1 MSTKSSET
9 DKSTPQS
16 QPSEQVSIVQAFA
29 SVTPYEKGSK
39 RHKEITD
46 AITNH
51 ICKDMVPAYIVSK
64 DGFRRLIQTLDKRYQ
79 LPSRTHFTR
88 VAIPEMYEKC
98 KAGVEYELKKV
109 KFYATTTD
117 MWSSRTMEPYMSLT
131 VHYIDDNYEIKS
143 RCLQTAYFPENH
155 TGENIAQ
162 GLKEALASWG
172 LCEDQQVSI
181 TTDNGSNIVKA
192 VTLNNWTRL
201 QCFGHRL
208 HLAIENAIKDERISR
223 ANGLC
228 KKIVGHFSHSW
239 KKKMMLAEAQEEL
252 QLPQHALITSCPTR
266 WGSMQQMIDRVLEQ
280 QKALSQVLSADR
292 KTRHL
297 VPQWQDTDVL
307 ESVSKALG
315 PLQEFTD
322 ALSSENY
329 ISVSYVKPVLH
340 LLNTKIL
347 AVKDE
352 DTDLTKTIKSKILN
366 YINKHYEDETTQ
378 ELLDIATF
386 LDPRFKTNYTD
397 EDKLPNIKARVM
409 SDMDM
414 SSHKDTY
421 EPGSSTSRENPDI
434 DLPPP
439 GKKARKSLGSFFKTT
454 SAMPA
459 ALQLEEAIASELNS
473 YLLSPS
479 IDSEED
485 PLKWWRLHQINFP
498 RMSRVAQKYLCIPAT
513 SSPSE
518 RVFSTGGN
526 VVTCHRSC
534 LKPEMVDMLVF
545 LAKNL

>member
-1 MSTKSSET
+1 M
-9 DKSTPQS
+9 
-16 QPSEQVSIVQAFA
+16 
-29 SVTPYEKGSK
+29 
-39 RHKEITD
+39 H
-46 AITNH
+46 AILTILH
-51 ICKDMVPAYIVSK
+51 IFIMFC
-64 DGFRRLIQTLDKRYQ
+64 
-79 LPSRTHFTR
+79 
-88 VAIPEMYEKC
+88 
-98 KAGVEYELKKV
+98 
-109 KFYATTTD
+109 
-117 MWSSRTMEPYMSLT
+117 
-131 VHYIDDNYEIKS
+131 NYFF
-143 RCLQTAYFPENH
+143 L
-155 TGENIAQ
+155 
-162 GLKEALASWG
+162 
-172 LCEDQQVSI
+172 
-181 TTDNGSNIVKA
+181 
-192 VTLNNWTRL
+192 
-201 QCFGHRL
+201 
-208 HLAIENAIKDERISR
+208 ENAIKDERISR

-252 QLPQHALITSCPTR
+252 QLPQHALITSWLTR

-414 SSHKDTY
+414 SSHKV
-421 EPGSSTSRENPDI
+421 S
-434 DLPPP
+434 
-439 GKKARKSLGSFFKTT
+439 
-454 SAMPA
+454 
-459 ALQLEEAIASELNS
+459 
-473 YLLSPS
+473 
-479 IDSEED
+479 
-485 PLKWWRLHQINFP
+485 
-498 RMSRVAQKYLCIPAT
+498 
-513 SSPSE
+513 
-518 RVFSTGGN
+518 
-526 VVTCHRSC
+526 
-534 LKPEMVDMLVF
+534 
-545 LAKNL
+545 

>member
-1 MSTKSSET
+1 MIIPTKRSNTTNLFQHLKQRHKKLHDQCMSTKSIKT
-9 DKSTPQS
+9 NKSTHQS
-16 QPSEQVSIVQAFA
+16 QPEQTEQVSIVQAFA
-29 SVTPYEKGSK
+29 SAVPYEKGSK

-46 AITNH
+46 AITYH
-51 ICKDMVPAYIVSK
+51 ICKDMMPAHIVSK

-88 VAIPEMYEKC
+88 FAIPEMYEKC
-98 KAGVEYELKKV
+98 KAGVEHELKQV
-109 KFYATTTD
+109 KYFATTTD

-131 VHYIDDNYEIKS
+131 VHYVNDNFKMKS
-143 RCLQTAYFPENH
+143 RCLQTAFFPEDH
-155 TGENIAQ
+155 TGENISE

-172 LCEDQQVSI
+172 LCEEQQVSI
-181 TTDNGSNIVKA
+181 TTDNGTNIVKA
-192 VTLNNWTRL
+192 VPLNNWTRL

-208 HLAIENAIKDERISR
+208 HLAIENAIKDEPRISR

-228 KKIVGHFSHSW
+228 KKLVGHFSHSW

-266 WGSMQQMIDRVLEQ
+266 WGSMQQMIERVLEQ
-280 QKALSQVLSADR
+280 QRALSQVLSADR

-307 ESVSKALG
+307 ESISKALH

-347 AVKDE
+347 AVEDE

-366 YINKHYEDETTQ
+366 YINKHDEDETTQ
-378 ELLDIATF
+378 ELLDTATF
-386 LDPRFKTNYTD
+386 LDPRFKTSYTD

-409 SDMDM
+409 SDMEM
-414 SSHKDTY
+414 SSHKDTS
-421 EPGSSTSRENPDI
+421 ESVSNTCRENPDI

-454 SAMPA
+454 SAIA
-459 ALQLEEAIASELNS
+459 AELNS

-479 IDSEED
+479 IDIVGIED
-485 PLKWWRLHQINFP
+485 Q
-498 RMSRVAQKYLCIPAT
+498 
-513 SSPSE
+513 
-518 RVFSTGGN
+518 
-526 VVTCHRSC
+526 RSA
-534 LKPEMVDMLVF
+534 EFLVI
-545 LAKNL
+545 LDQLLRSA

>member
-1 MSTKSSET
+1 M
-9 DKSTPQS
+9 
-16 QPSEQVSIVQAFA
+16 
-29 SVTPYEKGSK
+29 
-39 RHKEITD
+39 H
-46 AITNH
+46 AILTILH
-51 ICKDMVPAYIVSK
+51 IFIMFC
-64 DGFRRLIQTLDKRYQ
+64 
-79 LPSRTHFTR
+79 
-88 VAIPEMYEKC
+88 
-98 KAGVEYELKKV
+98 
-109 KFYATTTD
+109 
-117 MWSSRTMEPYMSLT
+117 
-131 VHYIDDNYEIKS
+131 NYFF
-143 RCLQTAYFPENH
+143 L
-155 TGENIAQ
+155 
-162 GLKEALASWG
+162 
-172 LCEDQQVSI
+172 
-181 TTDNGSNIVKA
+181 
-192 VTLNNWTRL
+192 
-201 QCFGHRL
+201 
-208 HLAIENAIKDERISR
+208 ENAIKDEHISR

-414 SSHKDTY
+414 SSHKV
-421 EPGSSTSRENPDI
+421 S
-434 DLPPP
+434 
-439 GKKARKSLGSFFKTT
+439 
-454 SAMPA
+454 
-459 ALQLEEAIASELNS
+459 
-473 YLLSPS
+473 
-479 IDSEED
+479 
-485 PLKWWRLHQINFP
+485 
-498 RMSRVAQKYLCIPAT
+498 
-513 SSPSE
+513 
-518 RVFSTGGN
+518 
-526 VVTCHRSC
+526 
-534 LKPEMVDMLVF
+534 
-545 LAKNL
+545 